1 MLSLLREILS
11 PLSKVTLWGAGSPD
25 LLSSIIWSPRQGSR
39 SYPATWHSSW
49 IHERQ
54 EDPDAWWWS
63 QKADCGD
70 CGCNSHSWDKACRQ
84 WAAATAA
91 GVDRLLCHLRAAAGE
106 GREETGLQ
114 QRTPPI
120 HHHLPQN
127 PSSPPHFLWLRKEWG
142 TERETYHQVL
152 DKLRVKL
159 RLQSEHRKGA
169 KSRHGGSF
177 LGNQPIRD

>member
-1 MLSLLREILS
+1 M
-11 PLSKVTLWGAGSPD
+11 
-25 LLSSIIWSPRQGSR
+25 
-39 SYPATWHSSW
+39 
-49 IHERQ
+49 Q

-63 QKADCGD
+63 QKADYGD
-70 CGCNSHSWDKACRQ
+70 CGCNSHSWAKACRQ

-120 HHHLPQN
+120 HHHLPRN
-127 PSSPPHFLWLRKEWG
+127 PPSPPHFLWLRKEWG

-159 RLQSEHRKGA
+159 GLQMCIVRAPTPATVGLSLGI
-169 KSRHGGSF
+169 SRSGTRGSRGG
-177 LGNQPIRD
+177 